1 MGDVVGVEDED
12 EDNIEDD
19 DIDRDDNDKD
29 VNDASSGMTANDDN
43 K

>member
-1 MGDVVGVEDED
+1 MGDVVGAEDED
-12 EDNIEDD
+12 EDNIEAD

-29 VNDASSGMTANDDN
+29 ADDASSGVTTNDN

>member
-1 MGDVVGVEDED
+1 MGDGVGVEDGD
-12 EDNIEDD
+12 EDNIEAD

-29 VNDASSGMTANDDN
+29 ADDASSGVTSNDN